1 MAGKIINQAGG
12 HGGARAGSGRPKGS
26 RDRKALE
33 SHADVAAVIARIAVD
48 QLVLLSPEDVLRL
61 AMLLA
66 VRRGDLDTATAH
78 ARRLVLSW
86 QPWMGVVPGKGV
98 QGGSRS
104 AAIVNRLVEELHQV
118 LVSGDRAEL
127 DMSHRPAAAPG
138 SRRKRGA
145 TPGRAP
151 GG

>member
-33 SHADVAAVIARIAVD
+33 SHADIAAVIARIGVD

-86 QPWMGVVPGKGV
+86 QPWMGVVAGKGV

-104 AAIVNRLVEELHQV
+104 AGIVNRLVEELHQV
-118 LVSGDRAEL
+118 LGAGDGAAS
-127 DMSHRPAAAPG
+127 DCAAAG
-138 SRRKRGA
+138 
-145 TPGRAP
+145 
-151 GG
+151 